1 MFSAE
6 QMMVWSQGYYW
17 PFLRFSALFLAAPI
31 FSASSFPV
39 RGRVLLAVLI
49 TALIMPSL
57 PDMPVVEPMSATG
70 LLFAG
75 QQVVI
80 GFAMGFILQMVF
92 GAVVIAG
99 QSLAMTMGLGFAM
112 AVDPQNG
119 VQVPVLSQLYVIF
132 ATLLFL
138 TIDGHLILIQVLAD
152 SFILLPVGLTG
163 WSADFGINVV
173 LWGSQMFLGALLL
186 VLPALTAILLINVA
200 FGVITRAAPQL
211 NIFAVGFPV
220 TIMAGFVFI
229 TLSMPSVFERLIN
242 MFDVALSQ
250 ALIVLQ

>member
-6 QMMVWSQGYYW
+6 QMVAWSQSYYW
-17 PFLRFSALFLAAPI
+17 PFLRFSALFLASPI

-39 RGRVLLAVLI
+39 RGRVLLAVLV
-49 TALIMPSL
+49 TGLIVPSL
-57 PDMPVVEPMSATG
+57 PDLPVVEPLSAEG
-70 LLFAG
+70 LLLAG

-80 GFAMGFILQMVF
+80 GLAMGFILQMVF

-119 VQVPVLSQLYVIF
+119 VQVPVLSQLYVIL
-132 ATLLFL
+132 ATLIFL
-138 TIDGHLILIQVLAD
+138 SIDGHLLLIQFLAD
-152 SFILLPVGLTG
+152 SFTLLPVGLDG
-163 WSADFGINVV
+163 WRDDFGLNVV
-173 LWGSQMFLGALLL
+173 LWGSQMFLSALLL
-186 VLPALTAILLINVA
+186 ILPALTAVLLINVA

-220 TIMAGFVFI
+220 TILAGFVFI
-229 TLSMPSVFERLIN
+229 TLSMPSVFSRLIS
-242 MFDVALSQ
+242 MFDAGLSQ
-250 ALIVLQ
+250 VLSVLN

>member
-6 QMMVWSQGYYW
+6 QMMGWSQGYYW
-17 PFLRFSALFLAAPI
+17 PFLRLSALFLASPI

-39 RGRVLLAVLI
+39 RGRVILAVLV

-57 PDMPVVEPMSATG
+57 PDMPTVEPLSATG

-92 GAVVIAG
+92 AAVVIAG

-132 ATLLFL
+132 ATLIFL

-152 SFILLPVGLTG
+152 SFVLLPVGLTG
-163 WSADFGINVV
+163 WSNDFGINVV

-220 TIMAGFVFI
+220 TILAGFVFI
-229 TLSMPSVFERLIN
+229 TLSMPSVFERLVN
-242 MFDVALSQ
+242 MFDTALSQ

>member
-1 MFSAE
+1 MFAAE
-6 QMMVWSQGYYW
+6 QMMGWAQGYYW
-17 PFLRFSALFLAAPI
+17 PFLRISALFLASPI

-39 RGRVLLAVLI
+39 RARILLAVLV

-57 PDMPVVEPMSATG
+57 PEMSVAEPLSATG

-80 GFAMGFILQMVF
+80 GLAMGFILQMVF

-132 ATLLFL
+132 ATLIFL
-138 TIDGHLILIQVLAD
+138 AIDGHLILIQFLAD
-152 SFILLPVGLTG
+152 SFVLLPVGLDD
-163 WSADFGINVV
+163 WSNDFGINVV

-220 TIMAGFVFI
+220 TILAGFIFI
-229 TLSMPSVFERLIN
+229 TLSMPSVFERLVN
-242 MFDVALSQ
+242 MFDAGLSQ